1 MLIPDHVSL
10 SIPNQV
16 MNLPLPRSLPGLTQL
31 VSHPLFLLVT
41 IHRIWNIELF
51 NLNVALF
58 LVFTDHLTF
67 LHLKME
73 LKKKKDCYTYGMFH
87 DEI

>member
-16 MNLPLPRSLPGLTQL
+16 MNLPLSRSLPGLTQL
-31 VSHPLFLLVT
+31 MSHPLFLLVT
-41 IHRIWNIELF
+41 IDRIWDTRTFQPECCPFLGVHRSLNLF
-51 NLNVALF
+51 ASKNGV
-58 LVFTDHLTF
+58 
-67 LHLKME
+67 
-73 LKKKKDCYTYGMFH
+73 KKKDCYTYGMFH